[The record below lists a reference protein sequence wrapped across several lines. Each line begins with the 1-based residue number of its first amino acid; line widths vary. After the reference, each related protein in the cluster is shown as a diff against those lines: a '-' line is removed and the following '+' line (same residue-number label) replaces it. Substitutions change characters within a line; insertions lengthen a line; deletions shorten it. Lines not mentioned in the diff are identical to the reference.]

1 MHDCATVGEQLVGF
15 RGRTILKT
23 IGLIVSVAFV
33 LWLIWI
39 SRGVLTW
46 IFISAFLAMAVNPL
60 VDRLTKKGLARGWA
74 AAVCY
79 LGVLGAIALIGFSF
93 IPTLVDQVNQFAN
106 AIPGYV
112 EDLTAG
118 RGKLGFL
125 ETDYQIVERI
135 KEQVSDGGA
144 SKIFGFS
151 DTALSLTKSLFT
163 VVAAVVTIA
172 FMTFFMIL
180 EGPKWME
187 RIYGLLPEESQP
199 RWRKVGNDIY
209 RTVGGYVS
217 GNLLISLIAGLVSFG
232 VLYGLGVQYAVA
244 LALIVA
250 LLDLIPL
257 AGATIAAIIVTTVGF
272 LDSTTSGIVLLIFFL
287 IYQQIENHFLQPII
301 YGRTVQLTPL
311 AVLVSVLIG
320 AELAGVIGALGAI
333 PVAGAIQVLLIDWRT
348 QRDARRAA
356 AAALVAAGMEP
367 SGPTVAMPPGPPGT

>member
-1 MHDCATVGEQLVGF
+1 
-15 RGRTILKT
+15 
-23 IGLIVSVAFV
+23 
-33 LWLIWI
+33 
-39 SRGVLTW
+39 
-46 IFISAFLAMAVNPL
+46 MAVNPL
-60 VDRLTKKGLARGWA
+60 VDRLMKKGLARGWA

-79 LGVLGAIALIGFSF
+79 LGVLGAIGLVGFSF

-144 SKIFGFS
+144 GKIFGFS

-180 EGPKWME
+180 EGPKWMD

-257 AGATIAAIIVTTVGF
+257 AGATIAAIVVTTVGF
-272 LDSTTSGIVLLIFFL
+272 LDSTTAGIVLLIFFL
-287 IYQQIENHFLQPII
+287 IYQQVENHFLQPII

-356 AAALVAAGMEP
+356 AAAHVAAGLEP
-367 SGPTVAMPPGPPGT
+367 VGPTVAMPPGPPGT

>member
-1 MHDCATVGEQLVGF
+1 
-15 RGRTILKT
+15 
-23 IGLIVSVAFV
+23 
-33 LWLIWI
+33 
-39 SRGVLTW
+39 
-46 IFISAFLAMAVNPL
+46 MAVNPL

-79 LGVLGAIALIGFSF
+79 LGVLGAIGLVGFSF

-144 SKIFGFS
+144 GKIFGFS

-180 EGPKWME
+180 EGPKWMD

-257 AGATIAAIIVTTVGF
+257 AGATIAAIVVTTVGF
-272 LDSTTSGIVLLIFFL
+272 LDSTTAGIVLLIFFL
-287 IYQQIENHFLQPII
+287 IYQQVENHFLQPII

-356 AAALVAAGMEP
+356 AAAHVAAGLEP
-367 SGPTVAMPPGPPGT
+367 AGPTVAMPPGPPGT